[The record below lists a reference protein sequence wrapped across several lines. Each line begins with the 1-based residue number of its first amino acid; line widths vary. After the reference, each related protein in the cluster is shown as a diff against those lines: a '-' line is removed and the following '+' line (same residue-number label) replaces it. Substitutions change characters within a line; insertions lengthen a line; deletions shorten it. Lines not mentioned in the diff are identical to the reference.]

1 MYLQTDNAAEWF
13 QKRQLF
19 SAQYNSSVWK
29 QFFSKMTFK
38 IIICFATVGF
48 LLANLVMQSSCQ
60 TYNFCLEKL
69 HLNVVLLFVI
79 HLYC

>member
-1 MYLQTDNAAEWF
+1 
-13 QKRQLF
+13 
-19 SAQYNSSVWK
+19 
-29 QFFSKMTFK
+29 MTFK

-48 LLANLVMQSSCQ
+48 LLANLVMRSSCQ

-79 HLYC
+79 HLDLIERSRTDKALDL